1 MEAAGERRAR
11 MVADQIERRGVR
23 QPEVLRAM
31 REVPR
36 EHFVMSD
43 FQDRAFGDG
52 ALSIAGGQTISQ
64 PYMVARMTE
73 ALDLPGWHARA
84 REANGGGEAREVELG
99 ADEAGSAELPLVLDV
114 GTGSGYQAAVL
125 AAVGAAVVS
134 IERDSQLSRE
144 AGLRLEALGYAV
156 DIVLGDGSEGYA
168 PRAPYAGI
176 IVAAATPEAPAP
188 LTEQL
193 ALGGRLVIPIG
204 PREQQWLTVLERT
217 REGIRSEA
225 IEPCVFVPLVG
236 RFGFAG
242 R

>member
-1 MEAAGERRAR
+1 MEWRAR
-11 MVADQIERRGVR
+11 MVAEQLVARGVR
-23 QPEVLRAM
+23 QPEVLDAM
-31 REVPR
+31 GRVPR
-36 EHFVMSD
+36 ERFMD
-43 FQDRAFGDG
+43 DEATRQAYEDRAVGIG
-52 ALSIAGGQTISQ
+52 GGQTISQ

-73 ALDLPGWHARA
+73 VL
-84 REANGGGEAREVELG
+84 
-99 ADEAGSAELPLVLDV
+99 ELPAWSAGHPGERPRVLDV
-114 GTGSGYQAAVL
+114 GTGSGYQAAIL
-125 AAVGAAVVS
+125 AEMGAEVVS
-134 IERDSQLSRE
+134 IERDAVLAGQARRRL
-144 AGLRLEALGYAV
+144 AGLRLQVEV
-156 DIVLGDGSEGYA
+156 VLGDGSEGYA

-217 REGIRSEA
+217 PEGIRSEA

-236 RFGFAG
+236 RYGFEG